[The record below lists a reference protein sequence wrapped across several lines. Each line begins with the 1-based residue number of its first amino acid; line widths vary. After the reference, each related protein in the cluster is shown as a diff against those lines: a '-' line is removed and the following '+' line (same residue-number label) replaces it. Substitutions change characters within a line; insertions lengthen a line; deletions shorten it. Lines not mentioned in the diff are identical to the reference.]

1 MKSKLTI
8 LSIVLLVFSSCQN
21 NKSKNQYVKLTE
33 ELESIFE
40 TDQSLRII
48 VDSVEQ
54 KYGFESKETQ
64 EIWQKI
70 HENDSINLIKIDSI
84 ISKYGWLGV
93 DKIGEKGNA
102 ALFLVIQHSD
112 LKTQEKYLPIMK
124 DAVKKGNA
132 NGSELALLIDR
143 IEMFNGRPQV
153 YGSQIQYIDGK
164 YTIYKIIDEKNV
176 NKRRYEVG
184 LQPLEEYV
192 KIWNIDYTLPE

>member
-1 MKSKLTI
+1 MKINLTV
-8 LSIVLLVFSSCQN
+8 LSIAFAIIISCQSN
-21 NKSKNQYVKLTE
+21 NENKYVKLTE
-33 ELESIFE
+33 QLDSIFE
-40 TDQSLRII
+40 TDQSLRMI
-48 VDSVEQ
+48 VDSIEQ
-54 KYGFESKETQ
+54 KYGFESEETQ
-64 EIWQKI
+64 GIWQKI

-124 DAVKKGNA
+124 EAVKKGNA

-176 NKRRYEVG
+176 NKRRSEVG

-192 KIWNIDYTLPE
+192 KIWNIDYKLSE

>member
-8 LSIVLLVFSSCQN
+8 LSIVLLVFTSCQN

-40 TDQSLRII
+40 TDQSLRMI

-54 KYGFESKETQ
+54 KYGFESNETQ
-64 EIWQKI
+64 SIWQKI

-164 YTIYKIIDEKNV
+164 YAIYKIIDEKNV
-176 NKRRYEVG
+176 NKRRSEVG

-192 KIWNIDYTLPE
+192 KIWNIDYKLPE

>member
-1 MKSKLTI
+1 MKI
-8 LSIVLLVFSSCQN
+8 NSIVLAIAFSIIISCQSN
-21 NKSKNQYVKLTE
+21 NENQYVKLTE
-33 ELESIFE
+33 QLDSIFE
-40 TDQSLRII
+40 TDQSLRMI

-54 KYGFESKETQ
+54 KYGFESEETQ
-64 EIWQKI
+64 GIWQKI

-93 DKIGEKGNA
+93 DKIGEKGNT

-132 NGSELALLIDR
+132 NGSDLALLIDR

-176 NKRRYEVG
+176 NKRRSEVG

-192 KIWNIDYTLPE
+192 KIWNIDYKLPE

>member
-1 MKSKLTI
+1 MKINLTV
-8 LSIVLLVFSSCQN
+8 LSIAFAIIISCQSN
-21 NKSKNQYVKLTE
+21 NKNQYVKLTE
-33 ELESIFE
+33 QLDSIFE
-40 TDQSLRII
+40 TDQSLRMI
-48 VDSVEQ
+48 VDSIEQ
-54 KYGFESKETQ
+54 KYGFESEETQ
-64 EIWQKI
+64 GIWQKI

-112 LKTQEKYLPIMK
+112 LKTQEKYLPMMK

-132 NGSELALLIDR
+132 NGSDLALLIDR

-176 NKRRYEVG
+176 NKRRSEVG

-192 KIWNIDYTLPE
+192 KIWNINYKLPE

>member
-8 LSIVLLVFSSCQN
+8 LSIVLLVFTSCQN
-21 NKSKNQYVKLTE
+21 YNSKNQYVKLTE
-33 ELESIFE
+33 DLERIFE
-40 TDQSLRII
+40 SDQSLRMI

-54 KYGFESKETQ
+54 KYGFESEETQ
-64 EIWQKI
+64 AIWQKI
-70 HENDSINLIKIDSI
+70 HENDSINLIKVDSI
-84 ISKYGWLGV
+84 ISKYGWLGA
-93 DKIGEKGNA
+93 DKIGEKGNT

-124 DAVKKGNA
+124 DAVKRGNA

-176 NKRRYEVG
+176 NKRRAEVG

-192 KIWNIDYTLPE
+192 KLWNIDYRLPE

>member
-1 MKSKLTI
+1 MKINLTV
-8 LSIVLLVFSSCQN
+8 LSIAFAIIISCQSN
-21 NKSKNQYVKLTE
+21 NKNQYVKLTE

-40 TDQSLRII
+40 TDQSLRMI
-48 VDSVEQ
+48 VDSIEQ
-54 KYGFESKETQ
+54 KYGFESEETQ
-64 EIWQKI
+64 GIWQKI

-112 LKTQEKYLPIMK
+112 LKTQEKYLPMMK

-176 NKRRYEVG
+176 NKRRSEVG

-192 KIWNIDYTLPE
+192 KIWNIDYKLPE

>member
-48 VDSVEQ
+48 VDSVEH

>member
-40 TDQSLRII
+40 TDQSLRMI

-54 KYGFESKETQ
+54 KYGFESEETQ
-64 EIWQKI
+64 GIWQKI

-93 DKIGEKGNA
+93 DKIGEKGNT

-132 NGSELALLIDR
+132 NGSDLALLIDR
-143 IEMFNGRPQV
+143 IEMFN
-153 YGSQIQYIDGK
+153 
-164 YTIYKIIDEKNV
+164 
-176 NKRRYEVG
+176 
-184 LQPLEEYV
+184 
-192 KIWNIDYTLPE
+192 

>member
-1 MKSKLTI
+1 MKFNLTV
-8 LSIVLLVFSSCQN
+8 LSIAFAIVISCQSN
-21 NKSKNQYVKLTE
+21 NENQYVKLTE
-33 ELESIFE
+33 QLDSIFE
-40 TDQSLRII
+40 TDQSLRMI
-48 VDSVEQ
+48 VDSIEQ
-54 KYGFESKETQ
+54 KYGFESEETQ

-70 HENDSINLIKIDSI
+70 HKNDSINLIKIDSI

-102 ALFLVIQHSD
+102 TLFLVIQHSD
-112 LKTQEKYLPIMK
+112 LKTQEKYLPVMK

-132 NGSELALLIDR
+132 NGSDLALLIDR

-176 NKRRYEVG
+176 NKRRSEVG

-192 KIWNIDYTLPE
+192 KIWNIDYKLPE